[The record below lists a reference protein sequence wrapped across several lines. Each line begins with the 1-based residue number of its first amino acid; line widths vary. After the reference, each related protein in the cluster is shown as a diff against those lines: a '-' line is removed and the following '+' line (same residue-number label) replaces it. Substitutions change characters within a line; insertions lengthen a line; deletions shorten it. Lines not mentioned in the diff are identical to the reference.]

1 MHALTDF
8 KSFGVSLSTG
18 FHLLSA
24 CGLEFGVEFV
34 EFLLCVL
41 GVDDSLDGLDVSIVH
56 GKSVLHWLYIPNV
69 ARLYDIQKDGFNL

>member
-1 MHALTDF
+1 MF
-8 KSFGVSLSTG
+8 
-18 FHLLSA
+18 
-24 CGLEFGVEFV
+24 
-34 EFLLCVL
+34 LCVL

>member
-1 MHALTDF
+1 MHTLADF

-18 FHLLSA
+18 CHLLSA
-24 CGLEFGVEFV
+24 YGLEFGVEFV

-56 GKSVLHWLYIPNV
+56 GKSVLHWFYI
-69 ARLYDIQKDGFNL
+69 QM